1 MSELMQ
7 VNKRKLNCIEDPEEL
22 LKIYIKKRWEEPQ
35 SSLISSDY
43 PSLYYKCGCS
53 ENHALRDTL
62 YTHVAPLINFIFY
75 CENGFMTAVKIKG
88 VIRLRPIVLWTCSLE
103 VFVVMIQ
110 RISEI
115 LDSINNGQ
123 EEQLF

>member
-88 VIRLRPIVLWTCSLE
+88 VIRLRPIVLWTCSQA
-103 VFVVMIQ
+103 VFIVMALN
-110 RISEI
+110 ISEI
-115 LDSINNGQ
+115 LDSIKNAQ
-123 EEQLF
+123 EE